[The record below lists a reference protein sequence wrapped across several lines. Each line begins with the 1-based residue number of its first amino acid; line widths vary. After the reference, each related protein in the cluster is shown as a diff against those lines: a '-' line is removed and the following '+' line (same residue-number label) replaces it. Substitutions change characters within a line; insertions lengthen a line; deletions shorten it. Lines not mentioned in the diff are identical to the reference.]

1 MCGPV
6 GKRKNGM
13 AKSGLGARQIYE
25 TLRDQIAAGVF
36 GTEGQLPSSRSLA
49 LELGVSRTT
58 VTVAFEQLLAEGFI
72 EVRQGARPHVA
83 RGSMRRNVSARMPR
97 LRKAVQLSAFG
108 KRLRGVPPSRT
119 SDAGRLI
126 ADFRYGD
133 LAAGDF
139 PAVAWRRAINAA
151 MAQRADRLGY
161 DDPRGSKRLRTA
173 LQGYLWR
180 ARGLRCE
187 LDQIVIVNGSQ
198 QGLDLCARL
207 LLDTDNSFVVEE
219 PGYAMARHIFAS
231 TGATPIPV
239 EIDGEG
245 LMVDRLADVTARL
258 VYVTPSHQFP
268 LGSVMA
274 VARRRQL
281 LDWAARMRAYVV
293 EDDYDSE
300 FRYDIDPVPPLH
312 TLDAHGNVI
321 YLGTVSKTLSPTL
334 RIGYLVVP
342 HELQDAFAM
351 AKQLSDRHSALLE
364 QEALAAAIESGLY
377 ESHIRK
383 MRRLHRER
391 RETLLAAIRLK
402 FGERVA
408 IAGAD
413 AGLHVVARFLDLS
426 RKMEP
431 ELIDAARRAG
441 IGLHSVSELYA
452 TSARPDRVT
461 LIMGYAALEP
471 VKIERGVHVLADVV
485 RRLRA
490 L

>member
-1 MCGPV
+1 MT
-6 GKRKNGM
+6 
-13 AKSGLGARQIYE
+13 KSNLGARQIYE

-36 GTEGQLPSSRSLA
+36 GTDGRLPSSRSLA

-72 EVRQGARPHVA
+72 EVHQGARPHVA
-83 RGSMRRNVSARMPR
+83 KGSLLRSPSARASRP
-97 LRKAVQLSAFG
+97 RKAAQLSAYG
-108 KRLRGVPPSRT
+108 KRLGGVPPSRASAT
-119 SDAGRLI
+119 GTLI

-133 LAAGDF
+133 LAIGDF
-139 PAVAWRRAINAA
+139 PAAAWRRAINAA

-161 DDPRGSKRLRTA
+161 DDPSGSKRLRMA

-207 LLDTDNSFVVEE
+207 LLDAGDQFVVEE

-231 TGATPIPV
+231 TGAVPIPV
-239 EIDGEG
+239 KVDAEG
-245 LMVDRLADVTARL
+245 LMADALADVAARL

-274 VARRRQL
+274 VSRRRQL
-281 LDWAARMRAYVV
+281 LEWAGRSRAYVV

-312 TLDAHGNVI
+312 TLDSHGNVI

-342 HELQDAFAM
+342 PELQASFAT
-351 AKQLSDRHSALLE
+351 AKQLSDRHSAVLE
-364 QEALAAAIESGLY
+364 QEALASVIESGLY

-402 FGERVA
+402 FGDRVA

-413 AGLHVVARFLDLS
+413 AGLHVVARFLDLP
-426 RKMEP
+426 RKMEAD
-431 ELIDAARRAG
+431 LIDAAHRAG

-452 TSARPDRVT
+452 TSARPDHVT
-461 LIMGYAALEP
+461 LIMGYAALDTIR
-471 VKIERGVHVLADVV
+471 IERGISVLADVV
-485 RRLRA
+485 LSLARRSG
-490 L
+490 

>member
-1 MCGPV
+1 
-6 GKRKNGM
+6 M

-25 TLRDQIAAGVF
+25 TLRDQIADGVF
-36 GTEGQLPSSRSLA
+36 GVDGQLPSSRSLA
-49 LELGVSRTT
+49 LDLGVSRTT

-72 EVRQGARPHVA
+72 DVRQGARPHVA
-83 RGSMRRNVSARMPR
+83 RGSMRAEASKRVPR
-97 LRKAVQLSAFG
+97 PGKTVQLSAYG
-108 KRLRGVPPSRT
+108 KRLQGLPAPPAPRP
-119 SDAGRLI
+119 GRLI

-133 LAAGDF
+133 LAIGDF
-139 PAVAWRRAINAA
+139 PAATWRRAVNAA

-161 DDPRGSKRLRTA
+161 DDPRGAKRLRLA

-207 LLDTDNSFVVEE
+207 LLDAHDSFAVEE

-231 TGATPIPV
+231 TGAAPIPTEV
-239 EIDGEG
+239 DGEG
-245 LMVDRLADVTARL
+245 LIVDRLADSAARL

-351 AKQLSDRHSALLE
+351 AKQLSDRHSAVLE
-364 QEALAAAIESGLY
+364 QEALASVIESGLY

-402 FGERVA
+402 FADRVA

-413 AGLHVVARFLDLS
+413 AGLHVVAQFLDLPRS
-426 RKMEP
+426 VEA
-431 ELIDAARRAG
+431 ELIAAGRRAG

-452 TSARPDRVT
+452 TSRRPSMVT
-461 LIMGYAALEP
+461 LIMGYAALDP
-471 VKIERGVHVLADVV
+471 ARIERGIHVLADVV
-485 RRLRA
+485 DRMRGR
-490 L
+490 